1 MLLSGG
7 CVVVG
12 GVVIKGYLLVN
23 VTTLEVV
30 KNSTGKAPVA
40 TSATPAAAAFATT
53 TVATTHE

>member
-1 MLLSGG
+1 M
-7 CVVVG
+7 VVG

-30 KNSTGKAPVA
+30 ENSTGKAPVA
-40 TSATPAAAAFATT
+40 TSATPPAAAFATT